1 MPTPILAILNDTL
14 RRMVP
19 LASIVLLLALSLAP
33 VPGARA
39 LGLAATL
46 PPLALMGVFYWA
58 VYRPDRFGIVAAFG
72 IGALADLLMGA
83 PVGVTAFLYAA
94 TQRLVRQQ
102 QRLFKGGTFVLLWT
116 GYMAVQ
122 LSVGALQWA
131 VWSWLAHTA
140 YPLTPFAVQLAL
152 GLCLFPPVYFGL
164 SRLHA
169 TFLHHQAL

>member
-1 MPTPILAILNDTL
+1 MPTPVLSILNDTL

-46 PPLALMGVFYWA
+46 PPLALMGVFYWS
-58 VYRPDRFGIVAAFG
+58 VYRPDRFGIVAAFV

-94 TQRLVRQQ
+94 TQRTVRQQ
-102 QRLFKGGTFVLLWT
+102 QRLFRGGTFVLLWT
-116 GYMAVQ
+116 GYMVVQ
-122 LSVGALQWA
+122 LAVSTLQWA
-131 VWSWLAHTA
+131 AWSWLSHIA
-140 YPLTPFAVQLAL
+140 YPVAPFAVQLAF
-152 GLCLFPPVYFGL
+152 GLCLFPPVYFLL

-169 TFLHHQAL
+169 SFLHYAA